1 MTKLTIDIP
10 DSLMRQVQSAGQSV
24 ESILL
29 EALTRYVNNRL
40 PEEVANTG
48 RTLELCGQ
56 YSVSEPAPDVAAIA
70 TDELSSRTNYAE
82 QVDDVLYRGT

>member
-10 DSLMRQVQSAGQSV
+10 DSLIRQVQSAGQSI

-40 PEEVANTG
+40 PEEIANTS

-56 YSVSEPAPDVAAIA
+56 YSVSEPEPDAAAIA
-70 TDELSSRTNYAE
+70 IEDFSGRTNYAE
-82 QVDDVLYRGT
+82 QIDDVLYRGS